1 MNQDESCVV
10 VERQLPCFGKSTIFG
25 VDCGV
30 FLLICHVEMV
40 DMLIYLY
47 LYAVSLMNVSRLQLE
62 YVYSWWCTCDG
73 YKVKRVNMVVKGT
86 EAFLRVAIHTSLS
99 WSCLVMSEYPIRAYL
114 F

>member
-10 VERQLPCFGKSTIFG
+10 VERQLPCFGMSTTFWVEYG
-25 VDCGV
+25 G
-30 FLLICHVEMV
+30 FLLICHVGMV

-62 YVYSWWCTCDG
+62 YVYRSVHVT
-73 YKVKRVNMVVKGT
+73 GT
-86 EAFLRVAIHTSLS
+86 KSSASTWRLR
-99 WSCLVMSEYPIRAYL
+99 ERKY